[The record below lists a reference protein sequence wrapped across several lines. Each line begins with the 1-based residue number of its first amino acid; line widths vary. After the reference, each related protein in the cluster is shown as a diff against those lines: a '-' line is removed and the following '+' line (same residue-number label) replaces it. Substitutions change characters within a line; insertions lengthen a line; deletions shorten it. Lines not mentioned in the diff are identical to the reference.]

1 MAEGGRHLEICAEI
15 MSAHTLPK
23 SVLVAFKSTEGM
35 QCMYTRSIYPYTVYY
50 VIITAFIHN
59 T

>member
-1 MAEGGRHLEICAEI
+1 MTEGSRRLEICAEI

-35 QCMYTRSIYPYTVYY
+35 QCTYTHSIYPYITFY
-50 VIITAFIHN
+50 ITAFIHN